1 MEPLKF
7 EAGKQYDQ
15 ICILQEAFQLHIDM
29 ELKGNESEK
38 FRKFLKS
45 SGLQDKGSGNGAGE
59 KWLNSKT
66 VKQNCRTWQLDA
78 CLWERE

>member
-1 MEPLKF
+1 
-7 EAGKQYDQ
+7 
-15 ICILQEAFQLHIDM
+15 M

-66 VKQNCRTWQLDA
+66 VK
-78 CLWERE
+78 